1 MMQHYSSTQ
10 NQIVKNIL
18 EAFGGPSGLR
28 INFEEKKQRTQSDV
42 KMWIFRFSIS

>member
-28 INFEEKKQRTQSDV
+28 INFEKKQRTHSDV